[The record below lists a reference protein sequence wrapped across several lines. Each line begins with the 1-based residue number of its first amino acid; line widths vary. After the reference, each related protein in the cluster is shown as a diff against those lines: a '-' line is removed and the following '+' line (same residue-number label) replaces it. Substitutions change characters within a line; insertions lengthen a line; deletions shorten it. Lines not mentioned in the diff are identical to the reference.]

1 MITYISHTLAQQIVN
16 TIKDVCSYDINF
28 INPSGTII
36 ASTNSAR
43 IGTFHEI
50 GRKAAATGTTIEVA
64 ESDNFTGT
72 RQGINM
78 PLYHEDNLLAVI
90 GITGSPEK
98 VRKYA
103 FLAQRITSLL
113 IREQELSQYSQH
125 QADKKHFVISSLLHG
140 DAQNPE
146 YLLKCL
152 REFQID
158 PDTPKRLILIR
169 TYSGS
174 RQISQK
180 SPQKNTSE
188 YTDSSEFFS
197 TYTASDAAH
206 STQIHSAENTA
217 SAPKTNTDFS
227 LPEHHIRNLFT
238 DTGITLYTFRYP
250 GDYLAVADNSRF
262 SEISGKLRRFAGKH
276 GDTLS
281 IAVGKSVPLHQ
292 LNLSLTTAETA
303 LRSLQTLSAGN
314 DSDKSITEHYV
325 LFDDLTL
332 EIVLSSVSPED
343 REAFAEKTIRRLSDN
358 EKELLRT
365 YFSLEMSLADT
376 AEKLFLHKNTLQYKL
391 NHIYKKCGLNPRK
404 FRDAVLLYLALE
416 ME

>member
-1 MITYISHTLAQQIVN
+1 MITHISHTLAQQIVN

-28 INPSGTII
+28 INSSGTII

-43 IGTFHEI
+43 IGAFHEI
-50 GRKAAATGTTIEVA
+50 GRKAAVTGTTIEVA

-78 PLYHEDNLLAVI
+78 PLYHEDHLLAVI

-113 IREQELSQYSQH
+113 IREQELGQYSRH
-125 QADKKHFVISSLLHG
+125 QADKKQFVISSLLHG
-140 DAQNPE
+140 DTQNPE

-152 REFQID
+152 KEFQID
-158 PDTPKRLILIR
+158 PDTPKRLILIH
-169 TYSGS
+169 TYPAASG
-174 RQISQK
+174 Q
-180 SPQKNTSE
+180 N
-188 YTDSSEFFS
+188 YTDSVSGSVLSEHQIQNFFK
-197 TYTASDAAH
+197 TA
-206 STQIHSAENTA
+206 
-217 SAPKTNTDFS
+217 
-227 LPEHHIRNLFT
+227 
-238 DTGITLYTFRYP
+238 GITLYTFRYP
-250 GDYLAVADNSRF
+250 GDYLAVADNSGF
-262 SEISGKLRRFAGKH
+262 SALSGTLHNFAKKH
-276 GDTLS
+276 ADTLA
-281 IAVGKSVPLHQ
+281 IAVGRSVSLYQ
-292 LNLSLTTAETA
+292 LGLSLTTAETA
-303 LRSLQTLSAGN
+303 LRSLSFHQPSTDNICAEN
-314 DSDKSITEHYV
+314 YAV
-325 LFDDLTL
+325 FDDLTL

-343 REAFAEKTIRRLSDN
+343 REEFSGKTIRQLSSD

>member
-1 MITYISHTLAQQIVN
+1 MITHISHTLAQQIVN

-28 INPSGTII
+28 INSSGTII

-43 IGTFHEI
+43 IGAFHEI
-50 GRKAAATGTTIEVA
+50 GRKAAVTGTTIEVA

-78 PLYHEDNLLAVI
+78 PLYHKDRLLAVI

-113 IREQELSQYSQH
+113 IREQELGQYSRH
-125 QADKKHFVISSLLHG
+125 QANKKQFVISSLLHG
-140 DAQNPE
+140 DTQNPE

-152 REFQID
+152 KEFQID
-158 PDTPKRLILIR
+158 PDTPKRLILIH
-169 TYSGS
+169 TYPAASG
-174 RQISQK
+174 Q
-180 SPQKNTSE
+180 N
-188 YTDSSEFFS
+188 YTDSVSGSVLSEHQIQNFFK
-197 TYTASDAAH
+197 TA
-206 STQIHSAENTA
+206 
-217 SAPKTNTDFS
+217 
-227 LPEHHIRNLFT
+227 
-238 DTGITLYTFRYP
+238 GITLYTFRYP
-250 GDYLAVADNSRF
+250 GDYLAVADNSGF
-262 SEISGKLRRFAGKH
+262 SALSGTLHNFAKKH
-276 GDTLS
+276 ADTLA
-281 IAVGKSVPLHQ
+281 IAVGRSVSLYQ
-292 LNLSLTTAETA
+292 LGLSLTTAETA
-303 LRSLQTLSAGN
+303 LRSLSFHQPSTDNICAEN
-314 DSDKSITEHYV
+314 YAV
-325 LFDDLTL
+325 FDDLTL

-343 REAFAEKTIRRLSDN
+343 REEFSGKTIRQLSSD

>member
-1 MITYISHTLAQQIVN
+1 MITHISHTLAQQIVN

-28 INPSGTII
+28 INSSGTII

-43 IGTFHEI
+43 IGAFHEI
-50 GRKAAATGTTIEVA
+50 GRKAAVTGTTIEVA

-78 PLYHEDNLLAVI
+78 PLYHEDRLLAVI

-113 IREQELSQYSQH
+113 IREQELGQYSRH
-125 QADKKHFVISSLLHG
+125 QADKKQFVISSLLHG
-140 DAQNPE
+140 DTQNPE

-152 REFQID
+152 KEFQID
-158 PDTPKRLILIR
+158 PDTPKRLILIH
-169 TYSGS
+169 TYPAASG
-174 RQISQK
+174 Q
-180 SPQKNTSE
+180 N
-188 YTDSSEFFS
+188 YTDSVSGSVLSEHQIQNFFK
-197 TYTASDAAH
+197 TA
-206 STQIHSAENTA
+206 
-217 SAPKTNTDFS
+217 
-227 LPEHHIRNLFT
+227 
-238 DTGITLYTFRYP
+238 GVTLYTFRYP
-250 GDYLAVADNSRF
+250 GDYLAVADNSGF
-262 SEISGKLRRFAGKH
+262 SALSGTLHNFAKKH
-276 GDTLS
+276 ADTLA
-281 IAVGKSVPLHQ
+281 IAVGRSVSLYQ
-292 LNLSLTTAETA
+292 LGLSLTTAETA
-303 LRSLQTLSAGN
+303 LRSLSFHQPSTDNICAEN
-314 DSDKSITEHYV
+314 YAV
-325 LFDDLTL
+325 FDDLTL

-343 REAFAEKTIRRLSDN
+343 REEFSGKTICQLSPD
-358 EKELLRT
+358 EKELLQT

>member
-1 MITYISHTLAQQIVN
+1 MITHISHTLAQQIVN

-28 INPSGTII
+28 INSSGTII

-43 IGTFHEI
+43 IGAFHEI
-50 GRKAAATGTTIEVA
+50 GRKAAVTGTTIEVA

-78 PLYHEDNLLAVI
+78 PLYHEDRLLAVI

-113 IREQELSQYSQH
+113 IREQELGQYSRH
-125 QADKKHFVISSLLHG
+125 QADKKQFVISSLLHG
-140 DAQNPE
+140 DTQNPE

-152 REFQID
+152 KEFQID
-158 PDTPKRLILIR
+158 PDTPKRLILIH
-169 TYSGS
+169 TYPAASG
-174 RQISQK
+174 Q
-180 SPQKNTSE
+180 N
-188 YTDSSEFFS
+188 YTDSVSGSVLSEHQIQNFFK
-197 TYTASDAAH
+197 TA
-206 STQIHSAENTA
+206 
-217 SAPKTNTDFS
+217 
-227 LPEHHIRNLFT
+227 
-238 DTGITLYTFRYP
+238 GITLYTFRYP
-250 GDYLAVADNSRF
+250 GDYLAVADNSVF
-262 SEISGKLRRFAGKH
+262 SALSETLHNFAKKH
-276 GDTLS
+276 ADTLA
-281 IAVGKSVPLHQ
+281 IAVGRSVSLYQ
-292 LNLSLTTAETA
+292 LGLSLTTAETA
-303 LRSLQTLSAGN
+303 LRSLSFHQPSTDNICAEN
-314 DSDKSITEHYV
+314 YAV
-325 LFDDLTL
+325 FDDLTL

-343 REAFAEKTIRRLSDN
+343 REEFSGKTIRQLSSD

>member
-1 MITYISHTLAQQIVN
+1 MITHISHTLAQQIVN

-28 INPSGTII
+28 INSSGTII

-43 IGTFHEI
+43 IGAFHEI
-50 GRKAAATGTTIEVA
+50 GRKAAVTGTTIEVA

-78 PLYHEDNLLAVI
+78 PLYHEDRLLAVI

-113 IREQELSQYSQH
+113 IREQELGQYSRH
-125 QADKKHFVISSLLHG
+125 QADKKQFVISSLLHG
-140 DAQNPE
+140 DTQNPE

-152 REFQID
+152 KEFQID
-158 PDTPKRLILIR
+158 PDTPKRLILIH
-169 TYSGS
+169 TYPAASG
-174 RQISQK
+174 Q
-180 SPQKNTSE
+180 N
-188 YTDSSEFFS
+188 YTDSVSGSVLSEHQIQNFFK
-197 TYTASDAAH
+197 TA
-206 STQIHSAENTA
+206 
-217 SAPKTNTDFS
+217 
-227 LPEHHIRNLFT
+227 
-238 DTGITLYTFRYP
+238 GITLYTFRYP
-250 GDYLAVADNSRF
+250 GDGR
-262 SEISGKLRRFAGKH
+262 
-276 GDTLS
+276 
-281 IAVGKSVPLHQ
+281 SVSLYQ
-292 LNLSLTTAETA
+292 LGLSLTTAETA
-303 LRSLQTLSAGN
+303 LRSLSFHQPSTDNICAEN
-314 DSDKSITEHYV
+314 YAV
-325 LFDDLTL
+325 FDDLTL

-343 REAFAEKTIRRLSDN
+343 REEFSGKTIRQLSSD

>member
-1 MITYISHTLAQQIVN
+1 MITHISHTLAQQIVN

-28 INPSGTII
+28 INSSGTII

-43 IGTFHEI
+43 IGAFHEI
-50 GRKAAATGTTIEVA
+50 GRKAAVTGTTIEVA

-78 PLYHEDNLLAVI
+78 PLYHEDRLLAVI

-113 IREQELSQYSQH
+113 IREQELGQYSRH
-125 QADKKHFVISSLLHG
+125 QADKKQFVISSLLHG
-140 DAQNPE
+140 DTQNPE

-152 REFQID
+152 KEFQID
-158 PDTPKRLILIR
+158 PDTPKRLILIH
-169 TYSGS
+169 TYPAASG
-174 RQISQK
+174 Q
-180 SPQKNTSE
+180 N
-188 YTDSSEFFS
+188 YTDSVSGSVLSEHQIQNFFK
-197 TYTASDAAH
+197 TA
-206 STQIHSAENTA
+206 
-217 SAPKTNTDFS
+217 
-227 LPEHHIRNLFT
+227 
-238 DTGITLYTFRYP
+238 GITLYTFRYP
-250 GDYLAVADNSRF
+250 GDYLAVADNSGF
-262 SEISGKLRRFAGKH
+262 SALSGTLHNFAKKH
-276 GDTLS
+276 ADTLA
-281 IAVGKSVPLHQ
+281 IAVGRSVSLYQ
-292 LNLSLTTAETA
+292 LGLSLTTAETA
-303 LRSLQTLSAGN
+303 LRSLSFHQPSTDNICAEN
-314 DSDKSITEHYV
+314 YAV
-325 LFDDLTL
+325 FDDLTL

-343 REAFAEKTIRRLSDN
+343 REEFSEKTIRQLSSD

>member
-1 MITYISHTLAQQIVN
+1 MITHISHTLAQQIVN

-36 ASTNSAR
+36 ASTNAAR
-43 IGTFHEI
+43 IGAFHEI
-50 GRKAAATGTTIEVA
+50 GRKAAVTGTTIEVA

-78 PLYHEDNLLAVI
+78 PLYHEDRLLAVI

-113 IREQELSQYSQH
+113 IREQELGQYSRH
-125 QADKKHFVISSLLHG
+125 QADKKQFVISSLLHG
-140 DAQNPE
+140 DTQNPE

-158 PDTPKRLILIR
+158 PDTPKRLILIH
-169 TYSGS
+169 TYPAASG
-174 RQISQK
+174 Q
-180 SPQKNTSE
+180 N
-188 YTDSSEFFS
+188 YTDSVSGSVLSEHQIQNFFK
-197 TYTASDAAH
+197 TA
-206 STQIHSAENTA
+206 
-217 SAPKTNTDFS
+217 
-227 LPEHHIRNLFT
+227 
-238 DTGITLYTFRYP
+238 GITLYTFRYP
-250 GDYLAVADNSRF
+250 GDYLAVTDSSGF
-262 SEISGKLRRFAGKH
+262 SALSGTLRDFAKKH
-276 GDTLS
+276 AGTLAV
-281 IAVGKSVPLHQ
+281 AVGRSVPLYQ
-292 LNLSLTTAETA
+292 LGLSLTTAETA
-303 LRSLQTLSAGN
+303 LRNLNFHRPLTDHVCAEN
-314 DSDKSITEHYV
+314 YAV
-325 LFDDLTL
+325 FDDLTL
-332 EIVLSSVSPED
+332 EIVLSSVSPDD
-343 REAFAEKTIRRLSDN
+343 REEFSGKTIHQLSLD

-416 ME
+416 LE

>member
-1 MITYISHTLAQQIVN
+1 MITHISHTLAQQIVN

-28 INPSGTII
+28 INSSGTII

-43 IGTFHEI
+43 IGAFHEI
-50 GRKAAATGTTIEVA
+50 GRKAAVTGTTIEVA

-78 PLYHEDNLLAVI
+78 PLYHKDRLLAVI

-113 IREQELSQYSQH
+113 IREQELGQYSRH
-125 QADKKHFVISSLLHG
+125 QADKKQFVISSLLHG
-140 DAQNPE
+140 DTQNPE

-152 REFQID
+152 KEFQID
-158 PDTPKRLILIR
+158 PDTPKRLILIH
-169 TYSGS
+169 TYPAASG
-174 RQISQK
+174 Q
-180 SPQKNTSE
+180 N
-188 YTDSSEFFS
+188 YTDSVSGSVLSEHQIQNFFK
-197 TYTASDAAH
+197 TA
-206 STQIHSAENTA
+206 
-217 SAPKTNTDFS
+217 
-227 LPEHHIRNLFT
+227 
-238 DTGITLYTFRYP
+238 GITLYTFRYP
-250 GDYLAVADNSRF
+250 GDYLAVADNSGF
-262 SEISGKLRRFAGKH
+262 SALSGTLHNFAKKH
-276 GDTLS
+276 ADTLA
-281 IAVGKSVPLHQ
+281 IAVGRSVSLYQ
-292 LNLSLTTAETA
+292 LGLSLTTAETA
-303 LRSLQTLSAGN
+303 LRSLSFHQPSTDNICAEN
-314 DSDKSITEHYV
+314 YAV
-325 LFDDLTL
+325 FDDLTL

-343 REAFAEKTIRRLSDN
+343 REEFSGKTIRQLFSD

>member
-1 MITYISHTLAQQIVN
+1 MITHISHTLAQQIVN

-169 TYSGS
+169 TYSGPS
-174 RQISQK
+174 QTSQK
-180 SPQKNTSE
+180 SPRKNTSE
-188 YTDSSEFFS
+188 YADSSEFFAA
-197 TYTASDAAH
+197 YTSSDAAH

-217 SAPKTNTDFS
+217 PTPKNNTDFS

-262 SEISGKLRRFAGKH
+262 SEISGKLRRFAEKH

-281 IAVGKSVPLHQ
+281 IAVGRSAPLHQ
-292 LNLSLTTAETA
+292 LSLSLTTAETA
-303 LRSLQTLSAGN
+303 LRSLHSRSAI
-314 DSDKSITEHYV
+314 SDTARNISEHYV

-332 EIVLSSVSPED
+332 EIILSSVSPED
-343 REAFAEKTIRRLSDN
+343 RKEFAGKTICLLSDN
-358 EKELLRT
+358 EQNLLRT

>member
-1 MITYISHTLAQQIVN
+1 MITHISHTLAQQIVN

-28 INPSGTII
+28 INSSGTII

-43 IGTFHEI
+43 IGAFHEI
-50 GRKAAATGTTIEVA
+50 GRKAAVTGTTIEVA

-78 PLYHEDNLLAVI
+78 PLYHEDRLLAVI

-113 IREQELSQYSQH
+113 IREQELGQYSRH
-125 QADKKHFVISSLLHG
+125 QADKKQFVISSLLHG
-140 DAQNPE
+140 DTQNPE

-152 REFQID
+152 KEFQID
-158 PDTPKRLILIR
+158 PDTPKRLILIH
-169 TYSGS
+169 TYPAASG
-174 RQISQK
+174 Q
-180 SPQKNTSE
+180 N
-188 YTDSSEFFS
+188 YTDSVSGSVLSEHQIQNFFK
-197 TYTASDAAH
+197 TA
-206 STQIHSAENTA
+206 
-217 SAPKTNTDFS
+217 
-227 LPEHHIRNLFT
+227 
-238 DTGITLYTFRYP
+238 GITLYTFRYP
-250 GDYLAVADNSRF
+250 GDYLAVADNSGF
-262 SEISGKLRRFAGKH
+262 SALSGTLHNFAKKH
-276 GDTLS
+276 ADTLD
-281 IAVGKSVPLHQ
+281 IAVGRSVSLYQ
-292 LNLSLTTAETA
+292 LGLSLTTAETA
-303 LRSLQTLSAGN
+303 LRSLSFHQPSTDNICAEN
-314 DSDKSITEHYV
+314 YAV
-325 LFDDLTL
+325 FDDLTL

-343 REAFAEKTIRRLSDN
+343 REEFSGKTIRQLSSD

>member
-1 MITYISHTLAQQIVN
+1 MITHISHTLAQQIVN

-28 INPSGTII
+28 INSSGTII

-43 IGTFHEI
+43 IGAFHEI
-50 GRKAAATGTTIEVA
+50 GRKAAVTGTTIEVA

-78 PLYHEDNLLAVI
+78 PLYHEDRLLAVI

-113 IREQELSQYSQH
+113 IREQELGQYSRH
-125 QADKKHFVISSLLHG
+125 QADKKQFVISSLLHG
-140 DAQNPE
+140 DTQNPE

-158 PDTPKRLILIR
+158 PDTPKRLILIH
-169 TYSGS
+169 TYPAASG
-174 RQISQK
+174 Q
-180 SPQKNTSE
+180 N
-188 YTDSSEFFS
+188 YTDSVSGSVLSEHQIQNFFK
-197 TYTASDAAH
+197 TA
-206 STQIHSAENTA
+206 
-217 SAPKTNTDFS
+217 
-227 LPEHHIRNLFT
+227 
-238 DTGITLYTFRYP
+238 GITLYTFRYP
-250 GDYLAVADNSRF
+250 GDYLAVTDSSGF
-262 SEISGKLRRFAGKH
+262 SALSGTLRDFAKKH
-276 GDTLS
+276 AGTLAV
-281 IAVGKSVPLHQ
+281 AVGRSVPLYQ
-292 LNLSLTTAETA
+292 LGLSLTTAETA
-303 LRSLQTLSAGN
+303 LRNLNFHRPLTDHVCAKN
-314 DSDKSITEHYV
+314 YAV
-325 LFDDLTL
+325 FDDLTL
-332 EIVLSSVSPED
+332 EIVLSSVSPDD
-343 REAFAEKTIRRLSDN
+343 REEFSGKTIHQLSLD

-416 ME
+416 LE